1 MTVAA
6 IVVTYRTGPRLRDC
20 LYGLRADP
28 DVDEILIVDN
38 GNDKREAAFITRFV
52 ASTPHAKHIVTGA
65 NLGFGKAANIGAHE
79 TAATYLLV
87 INPDAMIRW
96 KSIPAMLAAGE
107 NRAHPWIVGGKIF
120 GLDGKEQRG
129 GRRNTLTI
137 PRALGLS
144 TWTLENDPPPD
155 GPIDVGAISGGFF
168 LTPQE
173 DFLSLGGFDEAYF
186 LHVEDLDLCRR
197 ALQAGGSVVYQ
208 SAAAALHIGATAD
221 APNRFVE
228 GHKADGLQYY
238 FLKFADGPFSWL
250 AAQTLGRLVALAV
263 RLRA

>member
-52 ASTPHAKHIVTGA
+52 ASTPRAKHIVTGA

-107 NRAHPWIVGGKIF
+107 NRAHPWI
-120 GLDGKEQRG
+120 
-129 GRRNTLTI
+129 
-137 PRALGLS
+137 
-144 TWTLENDPPPD
+144 
-155 GPIDVGAISGGFF
+155 
-168 LTPQE
+168 
-173 DFLSLGGFDEAYF
+173 
-186 LHVEDLDLCRR
+186 
-197 ALQAGGSVVYQ
+197 
-208 SAAAALHIGATAD
+208 
-221 APNRFVE
+221 
-228 GHKADGLQYY
+228 
-238 FLKFADGPFSWL
+238 
-250 AAQTLGRLVALAV
+250 
-263 RLRA
+263 